1 MGSRQVRIALP
12 HTYVKSTKHATS
24 WMSTRTR
31 GEANTLLGAPFAPC
45 RDESLNPD
53 PCPHAMPASAGTVI
67 VPAFNM
73 ADEGDST
80 QASLSAVIG
89 KVYGIKTGFQGML
102 KGFLASMNMVQ
113 IAEVSCSPELS
124 PFSTL
129 GLLVDIGK

>member
-1 MGSRQVRIALP
+1 MA
-12 HTYVKSTKHATS
+12 
-24 WMSTRTR
+24 TRTR
-31 GEANTLLGAPFAPC
+31 SEANALLGAPFAPC

-53 PCPHAMPASAGTVI
+53 PCPQAMPASAGTVI

-73 ADEGDST
+73 ADDGDST

-113 IAEVSCSPELS
+113 IAEVRRSLLPLTS
-124 PFSTL
+124 PFPSPHPSFL
-129 GLLVDIGK
+129 KQGFFPFPFRGE

>member
-1 MGSRQVRIALP
+1 MKLLWSPELP
-12 HTYVKSTKHATS
+12 KNSINVVDMAGIIWAAAK
-24 WMSTRTR
+24 WMSTKTR
-31 GEANTLLGAPFAPC
+31 NEANALLGAPFVPC

-89 KVYGIKTGFQGML
+89 RVYGIKTGFQGML
-102 KGFLASMNMVQ
+102 KGFLASMNMAQ
-113 IAEVSCSPELS
+113 MTEVS
-124 PFSTL
+124 FI
-129 GLLVDIGK
+129 LL